1 MAARS
6 ISTATISFG
15 LVTVPVRVYPAIQE
29 SGGLSFHLLHSK
41 DGVRLRQQY
50 ICPKDGEVVPRT
62 EMVKGYEIAKGRYV
76 TFTNEELK
84 ALDEHASQGIEITE
98 FVPEAAV
105 DPIYFE
111 RAYYLGPDKGGERA
125 YKLLAEAMAQVG
137 RSAVA
142 KYAARGKSYLVLLR
156 SIGSRLVMEQLYHSD
171 EVREI
176 EDVPAGSGQMRENE
190 LKLATQ
196 LIDQVTAEEFHPE
209 KYEDEVRARIQKLIR
224 AKAKGEEIT
233 APPREKAKGEVIDL
247 MDALKASLA
256 RGGARPRAAAARR
269 TAHHKSSP
277 RAARKSA

>member
-6 ISTATISFG
+6 INTATISFG
-15 LVTVPVRVYPAIQE
+15 LVTVPVRVYPAVQQ

-41 DGVRLRQQY
+41 DETRLRQQY
-50 ICPKDGEVVPRT
+50 ICPKDGEVVPRS
-62 EMVKGYEIAKGRYV
+62 EMIKGYEISKGRYV

-84 ALDEHASQGIEITE
+84 ALDENATQGIEITE
-98 FVPEAAV
+98 FVPEGAV

-111 RAYYLGPDKGGERA
+111 RGYYLGPDKGGERA
-125 YKLLAEAMAQVG
+125 YKLLAEAMAQAG
-137 RSAVA
+137 RTALA
-142 KYAARGKSYLVLLR
+142 KYAARGKDYLVLLR

-171 EVREI
+171 EVRDI

-196 LIDQVTAEEFHPE
+196 LIDQVTAEEFKPD
-209 KYEDEVRARIQKLIR
+209 KYEDEVRARIQKLIK

-233 APPREKAKGEVIDL
+233 APPREKPKGQVVDL
-247 MDALKASLA
+247 MEALKASLA
-256 RGGARPRAAAARR
+256 RGGARPRTAAARR
-269 TAHHKSSP
+269 TAHRTSSP